1 MKLGNLA
8 ARVATAIV
16 AAPVIIFLVF
26 WKHDWG
32 VWILISL
39 AQAAA
44 MWEFFEMTLADTTER
59 AFHLVLGMGLCAWL
73 YWQPQY
79 AAAVVT
85 PAAVIL
91 PGLWFLFR
99 FGDIATVARRWSA
112 ASLGIFYAGF
122 CFLFLALL
130 KRDGG
135 AHGGDWIMLVLMTA
149 WFGDTGGYFAGR
161 AFGKAKL
168 YPAVSPG
175 KTRAGAIGGL
185 AASFLAS
192 VLANLWYFPELGWVN
207 GAIITIVGGALGQMG
222 DLVESLLKRSTGVK
236 DSGTLLPGHGGMLDR
251 VDAVL
256 FIAPWVYLYSHYVW
270 TRWPG

>member
-8 ARVATAIV
+8 ARVLTAAV
-16 AAPVIIFLVF
+16 AAPIIIFLVF

-32 VWILISL
+32 VWTLITLGS
-39 AQAAA
+39 AAA
-44 MWEFFEMTLADTTER
+44 MWEFFGMTLADNVER
-59 AFHLVLGMGLCAWL
+59 GFMLVLGVALVSAL
-73 YWQPQY
+73 YWEPRY
-79 AAAVVT
+79 SVAVAMPV
-85 PAAVIL
+85 AVIV
-91 PGLWFLFR
+91 PGLFLLFR
-99 FGDIATVARRWSA
+99 FGDMATVGRRWASA
-112 ASLGIFYAGF
+112 SMGIFYAGV
-122 CFLFLALL
+122 CFMYLALL

-135 AHGGDWIMLVLMTA
+135 EHGGDWIMLVLMTA

-192 VLANLWYFPELGWVN
+192 VVANLWYFPELGWKH
-207 GAIITIVGGALGQMG
+207 GAIITLIGGALGQMG

-236 DSGTLLPGHGGMLDR
+236 DSGNLLPGHGGMLDR
-251 VDAVL
+251 IDAVL
-256 FIAPWVYLYSHYVW
+256 FIAPWVYAYATYFWS
-270 TRWPG
+270 